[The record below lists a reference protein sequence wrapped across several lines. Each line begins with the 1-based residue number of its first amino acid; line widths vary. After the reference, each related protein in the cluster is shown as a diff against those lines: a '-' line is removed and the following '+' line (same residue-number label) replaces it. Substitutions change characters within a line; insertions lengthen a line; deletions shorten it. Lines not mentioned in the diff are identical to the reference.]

1 MKAHLTKVSLALLS
15 MVFLLGC
22 QEQGSDPVGPEG
34 LGPEFVKKGEDCGMP
49 NPHPSCKDEEPPPPE
64 PEPTVT
70 LTGGMLAGAFPVG
83 TKDTRKTLGVG
94 NHNATKPQF
103 IQMAFVNLGAC
114 VGFKA
119 TNGGTLPTPS
129 EVEDLTMELTGN
141 AADAKVTMSIVKA
154 SLGGSGD
161 HELQVE
167 YTGNLG
173 GTSILLG
180 GWPGP
185 VTVAEG
191 PTDVFTFTG
200 PVVVWD
206 REGNGKDVRLIRC
219 PGQTVTVTLNR

>member
-15 MVFLLGC
+15 TVFLLGC
-22 QEQGSDPVGPEG
+22 QEQGSGAVGPEG
-34 LGPEFVKKGEDCGMP
+34 PQFDKPNSNDCGQV
-49 NPHPSCKDEEPPPPE
+49 HCHDDDEDPQQSM
-64 PEPTVT
+64 VT
-70 LTGGMLAGAFPVG
+70 LTGGMQAGAFLVG
-83 TKDTRKTLGVG
+83 FKDSRKTLRVG
-94 NHNATKPQF
+94 NHNSLVKPD
-103 IQMAFVNLGAC
+103 IQMAFVRLNDC

-119 TNGGTLPTPS
+119 TNGGTLPD
-129 EVEDLTMELTGN
+129 EDEIDALKLELTGN

-185 VTVAEG
+185 INVAEDA
-191 PTDVFTFTG
+191 TDLFTFTG

-206 REGNGKDVRLIRC
+206 REGSGKDDRVIRC
-219 PGQTVTVTLNR
+219 PGDHTVTVTLSR